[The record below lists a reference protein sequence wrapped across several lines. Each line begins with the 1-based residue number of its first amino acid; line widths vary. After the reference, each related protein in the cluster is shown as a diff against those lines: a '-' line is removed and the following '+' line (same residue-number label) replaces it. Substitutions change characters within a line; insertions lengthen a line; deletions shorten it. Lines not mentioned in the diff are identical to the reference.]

1 MATEIF
7 TSEIPLIQEAFF
19 GNNPNNRN
27 QQKEISEEKAQVETG
42 GADENKTEV
51 QSDNKDEN
59 STQCEENTDKKPS
72 NEQQVAESQEEAKT
86 DSQPSKEEEKRQK
99 FELAHYFFSFLN
111 GEVQN
116 ETLIGYFTRVLT
128 FLLQRKQ
135 TEVSYLN
142 YLSRD

>member
-27 QQKEISEEKAQVETG
+27 QQKEIREEKGQVETG

-51 QSDNKDEN
+51 QSDSKDEN
-59 STQCEENTDKKPS
+59 STQCEE
-72 NEQQVAESQEEAKT
+72 
-86 DSQPSKEEEKRQK
+86 QPSKEEEKRQK
-99 FELAHYFFSFLN
+99 YELAHYFFSFLN
-111 GEVQN
+111 GETQN